1 MSYYNPHYVRIP
13 FSPNIWTWIH
23 SPFKISCSIV
33 ELVQDTFLWLSSV
46 MRLTTH
52 RILDHPLV

>member
-23 SPFKISCSIV
+23 SPFKISMVVLGNETYSPQNLRPSPC
-33 ELVQDTFLWLSSV
+33 
-46 MRLTTH
+46 
-52 RILDHPLV
+52 LDKKSMTLD